1 MRIEPD
7 GFLSRVYVCFLW
19 AGNLGGKKLNK
30 SEGRPD
36 FFIGAP
42 LTFPDGD

>member
-7 GFLSRVYVCFLW
+7 GFLSRVYVFPIFI
-19 AGNLGGKKLNK
+19 GMNK